1 MASTLRSYT
10 LWTQFTSQEHQ
21 NNPLK
26 RQSLLMGK
34 ISQNET
40 LEFPDFMK
48 LSGTRIALNLP
59 IFNIH

>member
-1 MASTLRSYT
+1 MTPRPS
-10 LWTQFTSQEHQ
+10 QTSQEHQ

-40 LEFPDFMK
+40 LKFPDFMK
-48 LSGTRIALNLP
+48 LSGTRIAFNLSL
-59 IFNIH
+59 FNIH